1 MVLEASKGHS
11 SGVKPPAVSFEC
23 ETLKADREA
32 ENHIKRFLPSLVA
45 RDAVGEILILRLAHV
60 FGIYHEQSWRF
71 WYCFFCIS
79 PGLYVVSLWVASSIL
94 ENFCHLLT
102 LCISRNLQMC

>member
-1 MVLEASKGHS
+1 MVLEASKGHR
-11 SGVKPPAVSFEC
+11 SGVKPPAVTFEC

-32 ENHIKRFLPSLVA
+32 ENHIQRFLPSLVA
-45 RDAVGEILILRLAHV
+45 RDAVGEFLTLRLAHV
-60 FGIYHEQSWRF
+60 FEIYHERSWRF
-71 WYCFFCIS
+71 WYCLNCIS

-102 LCISRNLQMC
+102 LCFSINLQMC